1 MGAASRGSHLSV
13 AQIILMR
20 ITVFLFAQVAF
31 FCFPSEI
38 GVEEESGVDET
49 SGVRVGPTWRPP
61 DMRFVKEFVSSS

>member
-1 MGAASRGSHLSV
+1 
-13 AQIILMR
+13 MR
-20 ITVFLFAQVAF
+20 ITVFLFAQVAV